1 MYKINNNMQHNVN
14 NRNNFIAFQNHTL
27 LLRNKILFD
36 MQSNLLKK
44 IPDLHNLEENNNSL
58 KDNTEV
64 VRVIQRPLR
73 QALSESSES
82 ENIINRIIEFSNFKL
97 IFENKKRLKIDNFLN
112 ANFAESLYNSSISE
126 KNWILASGIDKNK
139 YEKKHIPQNDK
150 INQAQIKNVNNAFG
164 KDQFSY
170 AFYRSMNGEKMNY
183 HEFTLRKI
191 LNSTEFISILNEITN
206 LNLTKLNTLF
216 MSKYVSGNFLST
228 HSDKGNGRL
237 AFVINLSKNWKPQYG
252 GNLHF
257 LNEDRNEII
266 DTFVP
271 GFNNLTIFYVPE
283 NTGIPHYVSHIAPNV
298 KNQRF
303 AISGWFE

>member
-1 MYKINNNMQHNVN
+1 MDSLNYYNG
-14 NRNNFIAFQNHTL
+14 NNFIYMQNQTL
-27 LLRNKILFD
+27 LLRNKNLFN
-36 MQSNLLKK
+36 MQKLPISSNL
-44 IPDLHNLEENNNSL
+44 ENNTVSTPDSTKNDPVS
-58 KDNTEV
+58 TE
-64 VRVIQRPLR
+64 
-73 QALSESSES
+73 EK
-82 ENIINRIIEFSNFKL
+82 IINSIADYTNYKTTFD
-97 IFENKKRLKIDNFLN
+97 NKKRLKIDNFLN
-112 ANFAESLYNSSISE
+112 RNFAESLYNACITE

-150 INQAQIKNVNNAFG
+150 INQSQIKNVSSAFG

-191 LNSTEFISILNEITN
+191 LNSAEFIRILNEITN

-216 MSKYVSGNFLST
+216 MSKYTSGNFLST

-257 LNEDRNEII
+257 LNEDRTEII

-283 NTGIPHYVSHIAPNV
+283 NTGIPHYVSHVSPNV